1 MRHALIAAFA
11 LGLLFGG
18 CLAAPNVVVPAP
30 AVEPPGIIERQLTPK
45 GATAS
50 EVSVA
55 ANPKDPNNL
64 VASANGAG
72 GLPVYWTKDGGLNW
86 TASVLPTHRVG
97 KPSGAPDTPSRFLG
111 LGDPALAF
119 GPDGSAYLA
128 GLAIIPTSGVF
139 VAKSRDGG
147 ETWPQVTMVHESDL
161 VASFNDK
168 EWIGVS
174 PKGTVIVVWQK
185 EPLLDSLR
193 GVEGQ
198 TGLDVDVGDIVF
210 SRSTDGG
217 LTWSLPTRV
226 SRGLHN
232 NGTQVVF
239 TADGRGHMLWVN
251 YETGTL
257 DYVSSENDGA
267 TWTQPRPV
275 ASIKYSGPLP
285 RYSRMHTL
293 PGLAASPTGP
303 TLAATWHDSRN
314 GDLDIYAVA
323 SADGGRTWG
332 DPVRVNSDAERNG
345 NHQLFPWVAVD
356 HEDRIH
362 VTFYDPRDDP
372 ARPKFLFYHAAADDA
387 KLAFGENRPVSL
399 VPFTAFR
406 GAASPD
412 NESRSLGDYTGLAA
426 TTAGL
431 FPVWADGRL
440 NRSAVFSSRAPL
452 DW

>member
-1 MRHALIAAFA
+1 MHRVFVLAATALF
-11 LGLLFGG
+11 LGG
-18 CLAAPNVVVPAP
+18 CLATPTSLVPTPLDDVA
-30 AVEPPGIIERQLTPK
+30 GIIERQLTPK
-45 GATAS
+45 GGTAS
-50 EVSVA
+50 EVAIA
-55 ANPKDPNNL
+55 ANPKDPLNL

-72 GLPVYWTKDGGLNW
+72 GLPVYWTKDGGLIW

-97 KPSGAPDTPSRFLG
+97 KPNGAPDTPARFLG
-111 LGDPALAF
+111 LGDPSLAF

-161 VASFNDK
+161 AASFNDK
-168 EWIGVS
+168 EWVGVS

-210 SRSTDGG
+210 CRSTDGG
-217 LTWSLPTRV
+217 LTWSLPMRV

-251 YETGTL
+251 YETSTL
-257 DYVSSENDGA
+257 DYVSSEDDGA
-267 TWTQPRPV
+267 TWTTPKPI
-275 ASIKYSGPLP
+275 AAITYSGALP
-285 RYSRMHTL
+285 RYNRMHTL
-293 PGLAASPTGP
+293 PGLAASPTTGV
-303 TLAATWHDSRN
+303 LAATWHDARN
-314 GDLDIYAVA
+314 GDLDVYAVA
-323 SADGGRTWG
+323 SPDGGKTWSSEV
-332 DPVRVNSDAERNG
+332 VRVNDDPVKNG
-345 NHQLFPWVAVD
+345 LHQMFPWVAVD
-356 HEDRIH
+356 HNDRIH
-362 VTFYDPRDDP
+362 VTFYD
-372 ARPKFLFYHAAADDA
+372 ARLNETTHDFYYFHAAADDTR
-387 KLAFGENRPVSL
+387 LDFGENRPVSTH
-399 VPFTAFR
+399 PFRAFSGPGSFR
-406 GAASPD
+406 
-412 NESRSLGDYTGLAA
+412 NLGDYTGLAA

-431 FPVWADGRL
+431 FPVWADARGERVG
-440 NRSAVFSSRAPL
+440 VFSSRVPL